1 MEHRQFVTTRIYGYV
16 PLLVPLVATGVQ
28 GRLLAPSAVPATHL
42 SRDILTSLD
51 HPVPAEG
58 GLFVA
63 ICGLLRTKE
72 MQRVMLMTIILA
84 FGMVGARAEVL
95 AAQCSS
101 YYISEINLVSTADS
115 EAGHVQ
121 TFVGFGPSKEEAEK
135 NALGSCLHIS
145 FDLQTCLGSD
155 RSSSLNVSSDA
166 PGNSLHLKYR
176 KAVKRITGVAR
187 RPE

>member
-63 ICGLLRTKE
+63 ICGLLRRRE

-84 FGMVGARAEVL
+84 FGMIGARAEGAGCPVFVL
-95 AAQCSS
+95 LHFGNQSGVDSRQRGWACSDLCW
-101 YYISEINLVSTADS
+101 IWPFKRR
-115 EAGHVQ
+115 G
-121 TFVGFGPSKEEAEK
+121 GEER
-135 NALGSCLHIS
+135 LGILLTHQ
-145 FDLQTCLGSD
+145 L
-155 RSSSLNVSSDA
+155 
-166 PGNSLHLKYR
+166 
-176 KAVKRITGVAR
+176 
-187 RPE
+187 